1 MLHLAMGDRHKQFI
15 TYLAQ
20 LKRRALRLTPAWAFL
35 SLLANGFFLSAIF
48 YSLMRE
54 AQINVAPATYASTPS
69 RTPAHSPLS
78 PPPAMGNRLYLGY
91 EAWVDLLREEANVM
105 AYRQPPNLTIL
116 LGDSISQWFPP
127 NLLLGDRTWLNQG
140 LSGETSAGLL
150 RRLSLL
156 DKTKP
161 QTILVMIGI
170 NDLLRGISDEEILN
184 NYQEIIHYLRT
195 THPSTQIVVQ
205 SILPHGDV
213 KASWEGRDRL
223 LLVPNSRIRALNQR
237 IAELSIANG
246 AFFFDLYPLFADP
259 QGNLRLDLSTDGLHL
274 NPNGYLVWQ
283 TGLRFYLQVRG

>member
-1 MLHLAMGDRHKQFI
+1 MGDRHKQFI

-20 LKRRALRLTPAWAFL
+20 LKRKALRLTPAWAFL
-35 SLLANGFFLSAIF
+35 SLLANGFFLSAVF

-69 RTPAHSPLS
+69 RTPTSA
-78 PPPAMGNRLYLGY
+78 PAVIGTRLYLSY
-91 EAWVDLLREEANVM
+91 QEWVELLREEANVI
-105 AYRQPPNLTIL
+105 AYQQPPNLTIL

-150 RRLSLL
+150 RRLSFL
-156 DKTKP
+156 DKTRP

-184 NYQEIIHYLRT
+184 NYQEIVRYLRM
-195 THPSTQIVVQ
+195 THPNTQIVVQ
-205 SILPHGDV
+205 AILPHGDV
-213 KASWEGRDRL
+213 RASWEGRDRL
-223 LLVPNSRIRALNQR
+223 LLVPNSRIRSLNQR
-237 IAELSIANG
+237 IAEISIANG
-246 AFFFDLYPLFADP
+246 ASFFDLYPLFADP
-259 QGNLRLDLSTDGLHL
+259 QGNLRMDLSTDGLHL

-283 TGLRFYLQVRG
+283 TGLRLYLQVKG

>member
-1 MLHLAMGDRHKQFI
+1 MGDRHKQFI

-20 LKRRALRLTPAWAFL
+20 LKRNALRLTPAWAFW
-35 SLLANGFFLSAIF
+35 SLLANGFFLGAIF

-69 RTPAHSPLS
+69 RTPTPASTA
-78 PPPAMGNRLYLGY
+78 PPAALGNRLYLSY
-91 EAWVDLLREEANVM
+91 QEWVDLLREEANVA
-105 AYRQPPNLTIL
+105 AYRQPTNLTIL

-156 DKTKP
+156 DKTRP

-184 NYQEIIHYLRT
+184 NYQEIVRYLRT
-195 THPSTQIVVQ
+195 THPNTQIVVQ

-223 LLVPNSRIRALNQR
+223 LLVPNSRIRTLNQR
-237 IAELSIANG
+237 IAEISIANG
-246 AFFFDLYPLFADP
+246 ASFFDLYSLFADL
-259 QGNLRLDLSTDGLHL
+259 QGNLRMDLSTDGLHL
-274 NPNGYLVWQ
+274 NPDGYLVWQ
-283 TGLRFYLQVRG
+283 TGLRLYLQVRG